1 MEATQSLDRDHRII
15 ETVLPALERLGR
27 QAEGL
32 RLRQREEAEAAVG
45 FLRTF
50 VDAYHH
56 GKEEQHLFK
65 VMEERGVPRDGGL
78 ILHLLKEHGEGRAH
92 VRAMSEALR
101 QLADGDA
108 QASARFAQHA
118 REYVTLLR
126 HHIEDED
133 TNLWPLAERVLTPED
148 DTRLAHGYAQVER
161 ETIGD
166 GGVNHYRE
174 RARELSQAASFA

>member
-27 QAEGL
+27 QAEGM

-78 ILHLLKEHGEGRAH
+78 ILHLLKEHG
-92 VRAMSEALR
+92 
-101 QLADGDA
+101 D
-108 QASARFAQHA
+108 
-118 REYVTLLR
+118 
-126 HHIEDED
+126 
-133 TNLWPLAERVLTPED
+133 ERVPSFL
-148 DTRLAHGYAQVER
+148 RAKAF
-161 ETIGD
+161 
-166 GGVNHYRE
+166 RE
-174 RARELSQAASFA
+174 RGRGFRLPMGYERLSGCSIEVREPAQQVVAVGMP